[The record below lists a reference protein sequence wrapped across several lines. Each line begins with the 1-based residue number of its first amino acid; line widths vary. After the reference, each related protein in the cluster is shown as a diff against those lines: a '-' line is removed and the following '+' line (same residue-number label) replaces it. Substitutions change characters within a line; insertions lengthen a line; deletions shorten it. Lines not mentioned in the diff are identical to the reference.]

1 VRSFYPLWI
10 ALVLF
15 LTHILFS
22 TKEMEDWSVK
32 DVLAFAREAGVSEKA
47 LKVLEEQE
55 VTGEG
60 LQDSSQIELERIGVT
75 FGQAKVLIRA
85 RDKFLHRRF
94 TAIIDHVLLFCSCH
108 LVSFLF

>member
-1 VRSFYPLWI
+1 
-10 ALVLF
+10 
-15 LTHILFS
+15 
-22 TKEMEDWSVK
+22 MEDWSIN
-32 DVLAFAREAGVSEKA
+32 DVLAFAREVGVDDEEIA
-47 LKVLEEQE
+47 VLKKMK
-55 VTGEG
+55 VTGEA